1 VPPPAPE
8 AIQQAP
14 GPAQPGHEHAHT
26 DHQRAQ
32 VHLHQVHQTHSPYR
46 VSQWATGLFEQAEQL
61 LILLVGL
68 FLIGFAALSLFNTLV
83 LIKDPIFVDHDYTEA
98 ISMGFDSAFLT
109 IILLEVLHT
118 VLTRSSLALQIRE
131 FLVIGITSAVRHSLE
146 VAASSSATHTANQ
159 VVCQTVAT
167 VTHQTQRICHVFAVQ
182 VPNSSSQEVVI
193 ELAVN
198 AGGVLLLVAA
208 FWLVGQGREDKG
220 SAL

>member
-1 VPPPAPE
+1 V
-8 AIQQAP
+8 Q
-14 GPAQPGHEHAHT
+14 HA
-26 DHQRAQ
+26 
-32 VHLHQVHQTHSPYR
+32 HSPYR
-46 VSQWATGLFEQAEQL
+46 VSQRTTELFEQAEQL
-61 LILLVGL
+61 LISLVGL

-83 LIKDPIFVDHDYTEA
+83 LIKDPILVDHDYTKA
-98 ISMGFDSAFLT
+98 VSLGFDSAFLT

-146 VAASSSATHTANQ
+146 VAASSSATHTTSQ
-159 VVCQTVAT
+159 QVCQMVTGVA
-167 VTHQTQRICHVFAVQ
+167 HQMQQICHLVTVE

-193 ELAVN
+193 ELAIN